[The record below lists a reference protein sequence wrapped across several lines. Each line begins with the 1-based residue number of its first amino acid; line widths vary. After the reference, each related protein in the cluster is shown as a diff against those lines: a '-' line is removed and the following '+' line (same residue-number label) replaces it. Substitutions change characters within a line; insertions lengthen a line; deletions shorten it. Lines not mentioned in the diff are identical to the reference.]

1 MGPFSP
7 PCLDCAKPVISSAV
21 MANEPLKSEGAEID
35 GFIAALDAA
44 REVKDLAGWRSGFA
58 ALDRAL
64 NGLSRGLYLLVGP
77 PASGKTA
84 LAKQLADQ
92 VVRLNDIAALF
103 FTFAETKN
111 DLRVRTLARL
121 SGLETREIRRGA
133 GYLLHTYGVAKQPG
147 ADEPPAGWDKL
158 KAVAAEAKGW
168 LARLYLVECD
178 LQTTYEDIARQ
189 VTATRQAAHSQPLLV
204 VVDDA
209 ERLGDGTLAID
220 ARLPLVVERLSD
232 LAARFDL
239 PMIATWPELDPGAPE
254 RWAERAA
261 GATVMVLRDDGS
273 GDAFTRRLTLH
284 IVKNR
289 GGEKANIAL
298 DFSKNLTLAREA
310 SRER

>member
-1 MGPFSP
+1 MG
-7 PCLDCAKPVISSAV
+7 
-21 MANEPLKSEGAEID
+21 NGPLKSEGAEID
-35 GFIAALDAA
+35 GFIAELEAA
-44 REVKDLAGWRSGFA
+44 CEVKEVAGWRSGFP

-92 VVRLNDIAALF
+92 VVRLNDGAALF
-103 FTFAETKN
+103 ITFAETKN

-133 GYLLHTYGVAKQPG
+133 GYLLHAYGVAKRPG

-158 KAVAAEAKGW
+158 KTVAAEAKSW

-178 LQTTYEDIARQ
+178 LRTTYEDIERRVSAARQ
-189 VTATRQAAHSQPLLV
+189 EDNSQRLLV

-209 ERLGDGTLAID
+209 QRLGDAALAID

-232 LAARFDL
+232 LAVRCDL
-239 PMIATWPELDPGAPE
+239 PLVATWPELDSGAPE

-261 GATVMVLRDDGS
+261 GADAVMVLRDERS
-273 GDAFTRRLTLH
+273 SDAFTRRLALH

-289 GGEKANIAL
+289 GGEKTKL
-298 DFSKNLTLAREA
+298 DFDLTENLTKIIQAD
-310 SRER
+310 SRR